1 MIVLGYSFFDDGSDA
16 HKAGADL
23 RDRMLFSLCSIRNP
37 GILRTTDGKPYLTDR
52 PDISFSISHTAD
64 LAVCALSFPGT
75 APSGEW
81 TVMDP
86 SDYAPVV
93 GADAEVLRPADQA
106 ERLWKIARR
115 FFHEESLRRL
125 EHREA
130 SEIPRI
136 FAEEWTRC
144 ESFVKMTGQGFGR
157 GFSEL
162 CFDGICSPV
171 TVLSRGEREYVI
183 RLAWR
188 EKAKKEENSH
198 G

>member
-1 MIVLGYSFFDDGSDA
+1 MVVLGYSFFDAGKDV

-23 RDRMLFSLCSIRNP
+23 RDRMLFSLCGICNP
-37 GILRTTDGKPYLTDR
+37 GILRTPEGKPYLTDR
-52 PDISFSISHTAD
+52 PEISFSVSHTAD

-75 APSGEW
+75 APAGEW
-81 TVMDP
+81 TVMEA

-93 GADAEVLRPADQA
+93 GADAESLRPADQA
-106 ERLWKIARR
+106 ERLCKIAHR
-115 FFHEESLRRL
+115 FFPNESLCRL
-125 EHREA
+125 KNREPH
-130 SEIPRI
+130 EIPRI

-157 GFSEL
+157 GFADL

>member
-23 RDRMLFSLCSIRNP
+23 RDRMLFSLCGLCSP
-37 GILRTTDGKPYLTDR
+37 GILRTKEEKPYLADR
-52 PDISFSISHTAD
+52 PDISFSVSHTAD

-75 APSGEW
+75 ADSGEW
-81 TVMDP
+81 TVIEP
-86 SDYAPVV
+86 SEYAPVV

-106 ERLWKIARR
+106 ERLYKIARR
-115 FFHEESLRRL
+115 FFPKESLCRL
-125 EHREA
+125 EHRET

-144 ESFVKMTGQGFGR
+144 ESFVKMTGQGFGS
-157 GFSEL
+157 GFSSL

-188 EKAKKEENSH
+188 EKEKKEAYTY